1 MPARRAHV
9 MPPTPLQ
16 SRLAASLAGVPII
29 LMLAILLLTPAAALS
44 HEIER
49 EASSLL
55 DWTSPVAPPQLVAR
69 SHPLYEP
76 EFALLDRGIV
86 GRAPLD
92 AQPLQNNAPTPL
104 NLAPGS
110 SACYVVQ
117 KSVIF
122 GGSEN
127 AGSSTS
133 SRELKRDEDV
143 EARADHAKQ
152 PSNDKSES
160 SGTPTKTLY
169 LSANTCLQPQIVSS
183 KGASEAPPQLRI
195 YISTSSKD
203 GCPDPTKPAAGV
215 QSKAFEQGAVMYGLN
230 ATGDVYVTVAAPDV
244 TDKFQGIYNFEIA
257 ASTDAYYYQYS
268 SQNGQLLWMD
278 SDATSA
284 LLQTASLT
292 NDRNKISSIIKGDP
306 QYDLFVQATKA
317 PVLDGLMRSVCG
329 MNNVAQIASKRLD
342 NGQMNNNEM
351 VRTKMTDKGP
361 GGWPRQQFYF
371 QGLNSSTSY
380 YGILV
385 KHGNSTASSKRQS
398 TGVIGGGG
406 IVFPPTDFQTS
417 AGTNCN
423 LITDLDFCEDVQWA
437 APGNNKYNNTELGNI
452 YDAYAKSMYS
462 NFQKVMMQIP
472 CEAPSTQRYS
482 LAANCDNCTTA
493 YKQWLCAVAIPRC
506 EDFSTQSNYT
516 IPRNAAQAFPNG
528 TFLPDALRNELM
540 QTPAF
545 NTSRTSFIDE
555 VIAPGPYREILPCA
569 DLCYGV
575 VQGCP
580 AAMGFGCPRPGKL
593 GFNVSYALRDRNGGA
608 VSCNYPGEPRTQVS
622 ASGATAPS
630 MMLLVGVLGLGSM
643 VLL

>member
-1 MPARRAHV
+1 
-9 MPPTPLQ
+9 
-16 SRLAASLAGVPII
+16 
-29 LMLAILLLTPAAALS
+29 MLAILLLTPAAALS

-417 AGTNCN
+417 AG
-423 LITDLDFCEDVQWA
+423 
-437 APGNNKYNNTELGNI
+437 
-452 YDAYAKSMYS
+452 MYS
-462 NFQKVMMQIP
+462 PHVRDGARRHQTMVGANLTLCHRNKLQSHHRFGLLRRRAVGGTGKQQVQQHGAGQHLRRLRQVHVQQLSKGHDADSVRG
-472 CEAPSTQRYS
+472 AVHAAV
-482 LAANCDNCTTA
+482 LAGGQLRQLHDGL
-493 YKQWLCAVAIPRC
+493 QAVALRRRHPPMRGLFDA
-506 EDFSTQSNYT
+506 EQLHD
-516 IPRNAAQAFPNG
+516 PAQ
-528 TFLPDALRNELM
+528 R
-540 QTPAF
+540 
-545 NTSRTSFIDE
+545 
-555 VIAPGPYREILPCA
+555 
-569 DLCYGV
+569 
-575 VQGCP
+575 
-580 AAMGFGCPRPGKL
+580 RPGL
-593 GFNVSYALRDRNGGA
+593 SQRHFP
-608 VSCNYPGEPRTQVS
+608 PGRAEE
-622 ASGATAPS
+622 
-630 MMLLVGVLGLGSM
+630 
-643 VLL
+643 

>member
-1 MPARRAHV
+1 MPARHAPV
-9 MPPTPLQ
+9 MPPNPFQ
-16 SRLAASLAGVPII
+16 SRLAASLAGLPVV
-29 LMLAILLLTPAAALS
+29 LMLSILLFAPAAALAL
-44 HEIER
+44 EL
-49 EASSLL
+49 EAPSLSDL
-55 DWTSPVAPPQLVAR
+55 TSPVAPLQLGAR

-76 EFALLDRGIV
+76 DFALFDRAIV
-86 GRAPLD
+86 GRAAVDATPL
-92 AQPLQNNAPTPL
+92 LNNVPIPL
-104 NLAPGS
+104 NLQPGA

-122 GGSEN
+122 SGSEN
-127 AGSSTS
+127 AGFSGS

-143 EARADHAKQ
+143 GRRADDAK
-152 PSNDKSES
+152 PPNNDEGGS
-160 SGTPTKTLY
+160 SPTKALY
-169 LSANTCLQPQIVSS
+169 LSANTCLQPHSVSS
-183 KGASEAPPQLRI
+183 DGTSKAPPQLHV

-203 GCPDPTKPAAGV
+203 GCPDATKPAAGV
-215 QSKAFEQGAVMYGLN
+215 QSKAFEQGAVMYALN
-230 ATGDVYVTVAAPDV
+230 ATGDVYVTVVAPTV
-244 TDKFQGIYNFEIA
+244 TDDFQGIYNFEIA
-257 ASTDAYYYQYS
+257 ASVDTYYYQYS

-292 NDRNKISSIIKGDP
+292 NNRSQISSIMEGAP
-306 QYDLFVQATKA
+306 QYDLFVQDTKA

-342 NGQMNNNEM
+342 NGEMNNNEL
-351 VRTKMTDKGP
+351 VRTKMTDKGQ

-385 KHGNSTASSKRQS
+385 KHGNLTAGGLKRQS
-398 TGVIGGGG
+398 RDAIGGGG
-406 IVFPPTDFQTS
+406 IAFPPTDFQTS

-423 LITDLDFCEDVQWA
+423 LVTDLDFCEDVQWA
-437 APGNNKYNNTELGNI
+437 APGNSKYNNTELGNL
-452 YDAYAKSMYS
+452 YDAYAKTMYS

-482 LAANCDNCTTA
+482 LAANCANCTTA

-528 TFLPDALRNELM
+528 TFLPEALRKELM
-540 QTPAF
+540 ETPAF
-545 NTSRTSFIDE
+545 NTSRTSFINE
-555 VIAPGPYREILPCA
+555 VIAPGPYKEILPCA

-580 AAMGFGCPRPGKL
+580 AAIGFGCPRPGKL
-593 GFNVSYALRDRNGGA
+593 GFNVSYALRDRNGGV

-622 ASGATAPS
+622 ASGAITPS
-630 MMLLVGVLGLGSM
+630 LALLTVVLGLGSM